1 MAPSD
6 PPAKDTSP
14 VASTAKTKTKSAGP
28 RRGGGRVALLF
39 ATVALLL
46 SAACA
51 GWLGY
56 QFWQARDAGH
66 TQPWSGDIAQ
76 LQSRVETRLEDQQQ
90 RRADLVERIEQSQ
103 LQLRESLQG
112 QQQDNQLALQQQAQ
126 SLTQLKQRQQT
137 LEERVQSLARLNRDD
152 WILAEAAY
160 LLRLA
165 GQRLELGGDNDAA
178 ESLLKAAQRN
188 LQLVHD
194 AGLDPVR
201 EVLARDIEALAEAG
215 RFDIRALYQRL
226 DAVAGQ
232 AQQLT
237 PLGDRA
243 LKSERVASDRA
254 PPPELALDTLW
265 PLFKYALASA
275 AEKLQSF
282 IRVSDRDGTYQR
294 TVIAGGQRELF
305 RQNLQL
311 LFDQAQW
318 ALLRGEA
325 DLYRQI
331 LERCEEWIRRYY
343 ALEPAEQAVLADLA
357 ELREQS
363 LRPEPVA
370 VDASIN
376 ALQLFID
383 ARQGS
388 GEAQP

>member
-1 MAPSD
+1 MTPSD
-6 PPAKDTSP
+6 PPAKGTSP
-14 VASTAKTKTKSAGP
+14 VASTAKAKNTAP

-39 ATVALLL
+39 ASLALLL
-46 SAACA
+46 SAACT

-56 QFWQARDAGH
+56 EFWQAREAGH
-66 TQPWSGDIAQ
+66 TQPWSGDIEQ
-76 LQSRVETRLEDQQQ
+76 LQSRVEARLEGQQ
-90 RRADLVERIEQSQ
+90 RQSAALAARVEQDQ
-103 LQLRESLQG
+103 LRLRESLQG
-112 QQQDNQLALQQQAQ
+112 QQQESQLALQQQAQ

-137 LEERVQSLARLNRDD
+137 LEDRVQSLARLNRDD
-152 WILAEAAY
+152 WILAEAEY

-165 GQRLELGGDNDAA
+165 GQRLELGADTGAA
-178 ESLLKAAQRN
+178 EILLKAAQRN

-201 EVLARDIEALAEAG
+201 EVLARDLEALAEAG

-232 AQQLT
+232 ARELT

-243 LKSERVASDRA
+243 LKPERIASDRA

-265 PLFKYALASA
+265 PLFKYTLASA

-318 ALLRGEA
+318 ALLRGDS

-331 LERCEEWIRRYY
+331 LNRCEEWIRRYY
-343 ALEPAEQAVLADLA
+343 ALEPAEQAVLADLI
-357 ELREQS
+357 ELREQA

-376 ALQLFID
+376 ALQLYID
-383 ARQGS
+383 ARHGN

>member
-14 VASTAKTKTKSAGP
+14 VAATAKTQNAAP
-28 RRGGGRVALLF
+28 RGGGGRVALLF
-39 ATVALLL
+39 ASLALLL

-56 QFWQARDAGH
+56 EFWQAREAGH
-66 TQPWSGDIAQ
+66 TQPWSADIAQ
-76 LQSRVETRLEDQQQ
+76 LQSRVEARLEDQQQ
-90 RRADLVERIEQSQ
+90 QRAALVERIEQSQ

-112 QQQDNQLALQQQAQ
+112 QQQDSQLALQQQAQ
-126 SLTQLKQRQQT
+126 SLTQLKQRQQM
-137 LEERVQSLARLNRDD
+137 LEERVQSLVRLNRDD
-152 WILAEAAY
+152 WILAEAEY

-165 GQRLELGGDNDAA
+165 GQRLELGADIGAA
-178 ESLLKAAQRN
+178 ETLLKAAQRN

-226 DAVAGQ
+226 DTLAGQ
-232 AQQLT
+232 ARELT

-243 LKSERVASDRA
+243 IQPERVASDRA
-254 PPPELALDTLW
+254 PPPELAFDTLW
-265 PLFKYALASA
+265 PLFKYTLASA

-282 IRVSDRDGTYQR
+282 IRVSDRDGAYQR

-318 ALLRGEA
+318 ALFRGEA

-343 ALEPAEQAVLADLA
+343 ALESAEQAVLAELV
-357 ELREQS
+357 ELREQA
-363 LRPEPVA
+363 LRPEPVV
-370 VDASIN
+370 VDASID
-376 ALQLFID
+376 ALELYID
-383 ARQGS
+383 ARRGS